1 MAAIRASRYG
11 SSRGS
16 RGDDRRM
23 TRSVTPLTIALDKLD
38 TKDIWTRYQKDHE
51 DVIRNYLVEKYLPL
65 VRYNAE
71 RICKR
76 LPDEVDIDDLIQAGT
91 FGLREAVASFDL
103 ARGVKFETYCANR
116 IKGAILDELRAM
128 DWVPRLVRSRTNKL
142 EWARQRI
149 EMASGQPATDEQIAQ
164 MLGLEV
170 ESEEF
175 EKLKRDSKPT
185 NVSSINRRAF
195 PGDSGREVRE
205 LDIVRDESDEGPV
218 SELQRRDLRELIT
231 KGLSRAERL
240 IVILYYYEGM
250 TMKEIGSTLDLSES
264 RVSQMHSSI
273 LARLKAQMQHR
284 MRELEPVE

>member
-16 RGDDRRM
+16 RMDDRRL
-23 TRSVTPLTIALDKLD
+23 TARTITPLTIELDKMEV
-38 TKDIWTRYQKDHE
+38 KDVWKRYHQQRE
-51 DVIRNYLVEKYLPL
+51 DAVRNYLVEKYLPL

-103 ARGVKFETYCANR
+103 ERGVKFETYCANR

-142 EWARQRI
+142 EQARQQI
-149 EMASGQPATDEQIAQ
+149 EMATGEPATDEQIAAA
-164 MLGLEV
+164 LEL
-170 ESEEF
+170 EGEEF
-175 EKLKRDSKPT
+175 EKVLRDSRPT
-185 NVSSINRRAF
+185 NITSINRRAF
-195 PGDSGREVRE
+195 PGDGGREVRE
-205 LDIVRDESDEGPV
+205 LDVVRDESDEGPV

-250 TMKEIGSTLDLSES
+250 TMKEIGATLDLSES

-284 MRELEPVE
+284 MRELEPVQ